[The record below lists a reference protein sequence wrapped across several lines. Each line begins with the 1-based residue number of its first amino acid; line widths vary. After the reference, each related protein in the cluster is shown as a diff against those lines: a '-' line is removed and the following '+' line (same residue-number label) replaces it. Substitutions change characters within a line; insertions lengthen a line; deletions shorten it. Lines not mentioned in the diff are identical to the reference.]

1 MAKSMFKLALIQ
13 LKVGRDKTLNLANAS
28 KAVATAA
35 SNGANVISLPECF
48 NSPYGTGYFAEYAES
63 VPQGPSCN
71 ALQSM
76 ASKNKVFLIGG
87 SIPESE
93 GNTLFNTSTIWSPD
107 GELLGKY
114 RKMHLFDIDIPNK
127 ITFKESQILNPGN
140 STSFI
145 PTPWCNIGIGICY
158 DIRFPELAQL
168 YAEDCRLIIYPGAFN
183 MTTGPAHWELLARA
197 RALDNQ
203 LYVAVNSPARDPDA
217 EYVAWGHSS
226 IIDPWGRVI
235 SKAGVEEEI
244 IYADINLAYVD
255 EVRQSI
261 PVHTQKR
268 NDIYKLSRA

>member
-1 MAKSMFKLALIQ
+1 MFKLALIQ

-76 ASKNKVFLIGG
+76 ASKNKVFLI
-87 SIPESE
+87 
-93 GNTLFNTSTIWSPD
+93 D
-107 GELLGKY
+107 GELLGK
-114 RKMHLFDIDIPNK
+114 
-127 ITFKESQILNPGN
+127 T
-140 STSFI
+140 
-145 PTPWCNIGIGICY
+145 
-158 DIRFPELAQL
+158 QL
-168 YAEDCRLIIYPGAFN
+168 YAGDCRLIIYPGAFN